1 MEYNS
6 KIIIG
11 IDPDTEK
18 NGVALRINKNFLLY
32 NFSFF
37 KLYELL
43 ENIKNNAEFIN
54 AEIKVYIECGFLNKG
69 NRHFKENESMQFNG
83 KISERVG
90 ANHETAKKIC
100 EMCEYLKLDYEQVRP
115 TSSKI
120 NSDKFKEVTGYEKR
134 SNQEQRDALMLIW
147 EL

>member
-1 MEYNS
+1 
-6 KIIIG
+6 
-11 IDPDTEK
+11 
-18 NGVALRINKNFLLY
+18 
-32 NFSFF
+32 
-37 KLYELL
+37 
-43 ENIKNNAEFIN
+43 
-54 AEIKVYIECGFLNKG
+54 
-69 NRHFKENESMQFNG
+69 MQFNG